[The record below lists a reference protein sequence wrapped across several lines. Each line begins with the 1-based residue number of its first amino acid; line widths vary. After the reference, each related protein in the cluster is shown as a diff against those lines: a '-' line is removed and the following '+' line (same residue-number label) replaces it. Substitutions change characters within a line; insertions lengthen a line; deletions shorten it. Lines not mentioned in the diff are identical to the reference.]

1 MKTKELIEL
10 LEANGWVYQRTRG
23 DHRVYYKAGM
33 RRSISIPGKLSND
46 LKEGTY
52 QGILRQAGIKEIVRQ
67 KEHENN

>member
-1 MKTKELIEL
+1 MKTKEVIKL
-10 LEANGWVYQRTRG
+10 LEENGWIYQRTRG

-33 RRSISIPGKLSND
+33 RRTISIPGKLSND

-67 KEHENN
+67 INNENN